1 MRAVIIGTDFM
12 KDTDG
17 SFKALETNTNIAL
30 HTQWTN
36 DADLSEFENFVLEN
50 NFTEI
55 NLIYTDATNTG
66 VESDYTINL
75 DYEEYLSNRNVD
87 VIGYNRNGSPKY
99 EQTGEAEKLD
109 FSGYLETF
117 CTGSNITFTK
127 TKTDINSITIPYI
140 EDSDEKL
147 IIRLTYDTTAIID
160 DVYAKD
166 NWEFLKLMYDTDSN
180 SIPKCYIND
189 TELGIDSIGTELRNN
204 GNHPNYCIKKRHTPS
219 PNRIY
224 PKLYKISTLEELNNL
239 KSTLEVDEYIQEFIY
254 NTDDLLNNRIK
265 SYRSVDIVVGGNL
278 DVIQLQVNET
288 TSMMEV
294 ISSADFDNTN
304 QVQNWDR
311 MRYLPKF
318 YNFTN
323 EFAVKLSATSETKV
337 LLPNGSVELAKNL
350 ELNNSIKSINF
361 STLPTSNLNIENWSA
376 SFNDTMNNYNISSS
390 ALVNKENFE
399 FFGIIVTINTD
410 TNSTFSD
417 VGHAKVMV
425 KDNDN
430 VLFKNYSQLN
440 VGDTILMFDSQT
452 ETLIESTIVNL
463 SFKMEFLTGYI
474 LDFEELDLFLTL
486 EETENQQRYS
496 IVTHNYDYD
505 CRYLRCASYAQ
516 QLANYWYYRC
526 GDGGTQYLGGWYC
539 VRTNRNLN
547 AYNACGYFVG
557 EAYAWVEPIVGG
569 YCNDQKSDIFYKENL
584 NLVGKSNSGLNIY
597 EFNYKNEDGLYKGVI
612 AQELI
617 GTKFETALSKNE
629 DNLYVVDYNKID
641 VEFKK
646 IK

>member
-66 VESDYTINL
+66 VDSDYTINL

-87 VIGYNRNGSPKY
+87 VIGYNPNGSPKY

-189 TELGIDSIGTELRNN
+189 TELGIDSIGTELRDN

-288 TSMMEV
+288 TSMMEI

-376 SFNDTMNNYNISSS
+376 SFNDTINNYNISSS

-440 VGDTILMFDSQT
+440 VGDTILIFDSQT

-463 SFKMEFLTGYI
+463 NFRMEFLTGYV

-505 CRYLRCASYAQ
+505 CRYARCAPYAQ
-516 QLANYWYYRC
+516 QLSNYWYYRC
-526 GDGGTQYLGGWYC
+526 GDGGTQFLGGWYC
-539 VRTNRNLN
+539 VRTNRNFN
-547 AYNACGYFVG
+547 AYNACGYFAG
-557 EAYAWVEPIVGG
+557 EAYGWDTAQVGG

-617 GTKFETALSKNE
+617 GTKFETALFKNE